1 MNQQMRQQPSAAA
14 SNSQDSAMLSD
25 FNQLQRKLVTL
36 WKQIGRSD
44 PGGPVELENSI
55 VVVPSI
61 SLDVDVSGS
70 AIQAFEQRFL
80 FLLFLLQQPNKRII
94 YVTSQPVQQKITDY
108 YLDLLPGVIISSAR
122 KRLIMI
128 CVEDSSAN
136 PLTQKLLDRPHVI
149 NHIRSLI
156 PDLNRA
162 HMVPFNTTDLERR
175 LAVQLG
181 IPMYAADPT
190 YIAFGSKSGSRRI
203 FAEEGIPFPLG
214 REDLFSEMA
223 LVEAIRE
230 MRSQKPALEKLIAKL
245 NQGVGGMGNATIH
258 LETLPP
264 AGHPHETAALEE
276 ALRNM
281 QFELP
286 HVTYESYL
294 TQVKQG
300 GAIVEEL
307 ISGLHFR
314 SPSAQL
320 RISPLGEVEMLSTHD
335 QILGGPTGQS
345 FLGARF
351 PADSEYA
358 WPIME
363 QSLKVGQR
371 LAKEG
376 IIGRFAVDFASAQSD
391 EGGWQH
397 YAIEINLRK
406 GGTTAPFLSLQ
417 YLTNGRYDPQQG
429 IFRTTRGD
437 PKFYVASDH
446 VESPDY
452 RLFTPDILF
461 DIVSRHRLHF
471 DHTCQTGIILHMINN
486 IGGAGQFGATAVAD
500 SHEEAED
507 LYQGFLSIIKQEA
520 MILHQT

>member
-1 MNQQMRQQPSAAA
+1 
-14 SNSQDSAMLSD
+14 
-25 FNQLQRKLVTL
+25 
-36 WKQIGRSD
+36 
-44 PGGPVELENSI
+44 
-55 VVVPSI
+55 
-61 SLDVDVSGS
+61 
-70 AIQAFEQRFL
+70 
-80 FLLFLLQQPNKRII
+80 LQQPNKRII
-94 YVTSQPVQQKITDY
+94 YITSQPVQQEITGY
-108 YLDLLPGVIISSAR
+108 YLDILPGVISSSAR
-122 KRLIMI
+122 KRLVMV
-128 CVEDSSAN
+128 CVEDSSAD
-136 PLTQKLLDRPHVI
+136 PLTQKLLDRPHLI
-149 NHIRSLI
+149 SHIRSLI
-156 PDLNRA
+156 PDLDRA

-190 YIAFGSKSGSRRI
+190 YIDFGSKSGSRRI
-203 FAEEGIPFPLG
+203 FAEEGVPYPPG
-214 REDLFSEMA
+214 REDLFSEEA

-230 MRSQKPALEKLIAKL
+230 MRAEKPALEKLIAKL

-286 HVTYESYL
+286 HVTYDSYI

-351 PADSEYA
+351 PADREYA

-363 QSLKVGQR
+363 QALKVGQR

-376 IIGRFAVDFASAQSD
+376 VIGRFAIDFVTVQSA
-391 EGGWQH
+391 EGRWQN

-417 YLTNGRYDPQQG
+417 YLTNGRYDPEQG

-446 VESPDY
+446 IESPDY
-452 RLFTPDILF
+452 RVFTPGILF

-471 DHTCQTGIILHMINN
+471 DHTCQSGIILHMLNN
-486 IGGAGQFGATAVAD
+486 VGGAGQFGATAVAD
-500 SHEEAED
+500 SHEEAD
-507 LYQGFLSIIKQEA
+507 ALYQGFLSIIKQEA
-520 MILHQT
+520 MTLRQVSTQLWAAGTGSLAYCKHGPIPQMIGSTLGSGVI